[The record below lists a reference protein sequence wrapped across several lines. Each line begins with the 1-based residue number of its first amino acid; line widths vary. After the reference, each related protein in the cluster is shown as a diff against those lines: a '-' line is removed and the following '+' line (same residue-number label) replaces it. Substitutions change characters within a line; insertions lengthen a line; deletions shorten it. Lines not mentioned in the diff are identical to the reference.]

1 LSITILFFLGLF
13 VALIG
18 VIPPGLLNITAAK
31 ISLKEGAGRGIMFST
46 GVSLV
51 VFFQTYI
58 AAIFS
63 RYLSNRPDV
72 VEILQRVAFV
82 IFVLI
87 TVYFLVLASK
97 QKGES
102 KQIVEAEI
110 KSKKTRF
117 YYGMLLSA
125 LNVFPIPYQA
135 YMTITLAS
143 FGVMDFERLS
153 IITYVTGAAMGTF
166 VMLYV
171 YIFFF
176 DKIKNKAFTSQKN
189 MNYIIGSVTGL
200 VALITFIN
208 ILREL

>member
-1 LSITILFFLGLF
+1 MSITVVFFLGLF

-18 VIPPGLLNITAAK
+18 VIPPGLLNMTAAK

-46 GVSLV
+46 GVCII
-51 VFFQTYI
+51 VFVQTYI
-58 AAIFS
+58 ATIFA
-63 RYLSNRPDV
+63 RYLSNRPDI

-87 TVYFLVLASK
+87 TIYFLVLASK
-97 QKGES
+97 QKET
-102 KQIVEAEI
+102 KVETEI
-110 KSKKTRF
+110 KSKHGRLLH
-117 YYGMLLSA
+117 GMLLSA

-143 FGVMDFERLS
+143 FKLMDFDRTT
-153 IITYVTGAAMGTF
+153 IITYVTGASMGTF
-166 VMLYV
+166 VVLYF

-176 DKIKNKAFTSQKN
+176 DRIKDKKITSQKS
-189 MNYIIGSVTGL
+189 MNYSIGIITGI
-200 VALITFIN
+200 VALVTFIN

>member
-1 LSITILFFLGLF
+1 MSITVIFFLGLI

-18 VIPPGLLNITAAK
+18 VIPPGLLNMTAAK
-31 ISLKEGAGRGIMFST
+31 ISLKEGAARGIMFST
-46 GVSLV
+46 GVSII
-51 VFFQTYI
+51 VFIQTYI
-58 AAIFS
+58 AAIFA
-63 RYLSNRPDV
+63 RYLSNRPDI

-87 TVYFLVLASK
+87 TIYFLIIAKNQNETKVKAD
-97 QKGES
+97 
-102 KQIVEAEI
+102 AR
-110 KSKKTRF
+110 SKKGRF
-117 YYGMLLSA
+117 FHGMLLSA

-143 FGVMDFERLS
+143 FGWMDFSRTS

-166 VMLYV
+166 VMLYF

-176 DKIKNKAFTSQKN
+176 DKIKDKKFTSQRS
-189 MNYIIGSVTGL
+189 MNYSIGLITGI
-200 VALITFIN
+200 VALVTLIN

>member
-1 LSITILFFLGLF
+1 

-18 VIPPGLLNITAAK
+18 IIPPGLLNMTAAR

-46 GVSLV
+46 GVSIV
-51 VFFQTYI
+51 VFVQTYI
-58 AAIFS
+58 ATIFA
-63 RYLSNRPDV
+63 RYLSNRPDI

-87 TVYFLVLASK
+87 TIYFLVLASK
-97 QKGES
+97 QKEA
-102 KQIVEAEI
+102 KVETEI
-110 KSKKTRF
+110 KSKHGRLLH
-117 YYGMLLSA
+117 GMLLSV

-143 FGVMDFERLS
+143 FGWMNFERTI
-153 IITYVTGAAMGTF
+153 IITYVTGASMGTF
-166 VMLYV
+166 VALYF

-176 DKIKNKAFTSQKN
+176 DKIKNKKFTSQKS
-189 MNYIIGSVTGL
+189 MNFSIGIITGI
-200 VALITFIN
+200 VALVTFIN

>member
-1 LSITILFFLGLF
+1 MSITIVFFLGLF

-18 VIPPGLLNITAAK
+18 VIPPGLLNMTAAK

-46 GVSLV
+46 GVCLV
-51 VFFQTYI
+51 VFVQTYI
-58 AAIFS
+58 ASIFS
-63 RYLSNRPDV
+63 RYLSNRQDI

-87 TVYFLVLASK
+87 TVYFLILASK
-97 QKGES
+97 QKET
-102 KQIVEAEI
+102 KIVEADVR
-110 KSKKTRF
+110 SKKSRF
-117 YYGMLLSA
+117 FHGMFLSS

-143 FGVMDFERLS
+143 FGWLNFERTS

-166 VMLYV
+166 VMLYI

-176 DKIKNKAFTSQKN
+176 DKIKDKAFTSQKN
-189 MNYIIGSVTGL
+189 MNYIIGTITGV
-200 VALITFIN
+200 VALVTFIN

>member
-1 LSITILFFLGLF
+1 MSITVIFFLGLF
-13 VALIG
+13 VALLG
-18 VIPPGLLNITAAK
+18 VIPPGLLNMTAAR
-31 ISLKEGAGRGIMFST
+31 ISLKEGPGRGITFSS
-46 GVSLV
+46 GVCLI
-51 VFFQTYI
+51 VFVQTYI
-58 AAIFS
+58 AAIFA
-63 RYLSNRPDV
+63 RYLSNRSDI

-87 TVYFLVLASK
+87 TIYFLIIAKSQKEQKLNPDIRSK
-97 QKGES
+97 QS
-102 KQIVEAEI
+102 
-110 KSKKTRF
+110 RF
-117 YYGMLLSA
+117 FHGMFLSS

-166 VMLYV
+166 VMLYF

-176 DKIKNKAFTSQKN
+176 EKIKDKKITSQKS
-189 MNYIIGSVTGL
+189 MNYSIGIITGL